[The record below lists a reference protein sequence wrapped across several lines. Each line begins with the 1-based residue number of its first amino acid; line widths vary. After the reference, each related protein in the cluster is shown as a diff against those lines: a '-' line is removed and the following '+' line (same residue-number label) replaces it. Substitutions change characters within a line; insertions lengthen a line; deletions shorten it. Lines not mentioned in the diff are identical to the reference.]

1 MSLLRQPAGPTD
13 SSARE
18 GRFLRRRSRQRLL
31 AITLA
36 VVTATAASG
45 VVASAS
51 ASPSVQSAAPL
62 PAAAPV
68 LAPDFGPNVTVFDP
82 SMPVSQIQAATDA
95 IYAKQVDNEMGTARY
110 SLLFKPGSYGTGAEP
125 LILKVGYYTEIAGL
139 GADPTDV
146 NINGHIDVYN
156 RCLLPVPSTA
166 PGNTYCV
173 ALNNFWRSLSNLTI
187 NVTNAAGMTDCRK
200 TGNFWAASQASPMR
214 RVNVNGNL
222 TLMDYCTD
230 GPQWSSGGFMA
241 DSKAGNVVNGSQQQY
256 LVRNSTVG
264 TWSNGVWNQVFLGTE
279 GAPATNFGD
288 TIPDPATG
296 GTMLGTYTT
305 LPTNPLSRE
314 KPYLYVDSAGAYN
327 VLVPSARFNSSGISW
342 ANGTTAGRSIP
353 LSEFYLARPSDS
365 VATINTQLAAGKNLI
380 LTPGVYNVGQSIA
393 VNRADTVVLGLGLPS
408 LTSVN
413 GSVPLKIADVKGV
426 SIAGLMVDAG
436 TVNSPALVTIGEE
449 GQNCGCTDPG
459 DPTTLSD
466 VFFRIGGSHV
476 GNTTLGMVIHSD
488 NVLMDNIWSWR
499 ADHGNDGTFGWNVS
513 ASDTGLV
520 VKGDNVT
527 ATGLF
532 VEHYKK
538 YNVLWEGEKGR
549 TIFFQNEM
557 PYDPPSQNGWRTGSA
572 LGYAGYKVA
581 GSVKTHE
588 LWGAGSYIFTNV
600 DPTIHAARAFEVP
613 VTPGVQMHHMITVS
627 LLAGII
633 DHVVND
639 VGAATIDT
647 VATPVMVKHYPS
659 GAGTTPPTASTP
671 PTRPTTPAPT
681 TTRPTTTAP
690 TTTRPTT
697 TAPTTRPTTTA
708 PTTTRPTTTAPTTS
722 RPTTTAP
729 TTTRPTTTAP
739 TTPPSGLPTNL
750 RGSTTSNSA
759 TLTWTGSATVS
770 YDILRGENGVKI
782 ATVTG
787 NTFTDSGLNPNT
799 PYVYSVRG
807 PGGTTP
813 QLTLIPGRAGTSTA
827 TSTTATTVNSPPVTT
842 SAPVGSAPS
851 NLRKLGQ
858 TSDSITLTWNGSATA
873 SYDILR
879 GENGVKIATVTG
891 NTFADRGLLANTPYV
906 YSVRGGGTT
915 TPQITVK
922 IN

>member
-1 MSLLRQPAGPTD
+1 V
-13 SSARE
+13 
-18 GRFLRRRSRQRLL
+18 
-31 AITLA
+31 TLA

-45 VVASAS
+45 LVASAS
-51 ASPSVQSAAPL
+51 AAPNAPAAL
-62 PAAAPV
+62 PMAAAAPV
-68 LAPDFGPNVTVFDP
+68 YEPDLGPNVTVFDP
-82 SMPVSQIQAATDA
+82 SMPVSQIQAAADA
-95 IYAKQVDNEMGTARY
+95 IYARQVDNEMGTARY
-110 SLLFKPGSYGTGAEP
+110 SLLFKPGNYGSGAEP

-139 GADPTDV
+139 GLSPTDV
-146 NINGHIDVYN
+146 NINGHVDVYN
-156 RCLLPVPSTA
+156 RCLLPVPVTA

-187 NVTNAAGMTDCRK
+187 NVTHAPGMTDCRK

-256 LVRNSTVG
+256 LVRNSSVG
-264 TWSNGVWNQVFLGTE
+264 TWSNGVWNQVFLGTQ

-288 TIPDPATG
+288 TVPDPATG

-305 LPTNPLSRE
+305 LPTNPVSRE
-314 KPYLYVDSAGAYN
+314 KPFLYVDSAGAYN
-327 VLVPSARFNSSGISW
+327 VFVPSARFNSSGISW
-342 ANGTTAGRSIP
+342 ANGTTAGRSIA
-353 LSEFYLARPSDS
+353 LSEFYLARPADS
-365 VATINTQLAAGKNLI
+365 VATINTQLAAGKHLI
-380 LTPGVYNVGQSIA
+380 LTPGVYDIGQSIA

-408 LTSVN
+408 LKAIN

-436 TVNSPALVTIGEE
+436 TVNSPVLVTIGQE

-459 DPTTLSD
+459 NPTTLSD
-466 VFFRIGGSHV
+466 VFFRIGGPHV

-499 ADHGNDGTFGWNVS
+499 ADHGIDGTFGWDVS
-513 ASDTGLV
+513 ASDTGLI

-538 YNVLWEGEKGR
+538 YNVIWEGENGR

-557 PYDPPSQNGWRTGSA
+557 PYDPPNQNTWRTGPV

-581 GSVKTHE
+581 DSVKTHE
-588 LWGAGSYIFTNV
+588 LWGAGSYIFTNI
-600 DPTIHAARAFEVP
+600 DPTIHATRAFEVP

-633 DHVVND
+633 DHVIND
-639 VGAATIDT
+639 TGDATIDE
-647 VATPVMVKHYPS
+647 VATPVMVKHFPS
-659 GAGTTPPTASTP
+659 GAGTAPPTATTP
-671 PTRPTTPAPT
+671 PTRPTTSAPT
-681 TTRPTTTAP
+681 TGPTTTVPTGGPTTTVPTGGPTTTGPTTTVPTTTAP
-690 TTTRPTT
+690 T
-697 TAPTTRPTTTA
+697 
-708 PTTTRPTTTAPTTS
+708 S
-722 RPTTTAP
+722 
-729 TTTRPTTTAP
+729 
-739 TTPPSGLPTNL
+739 PPSGYPTNL
-750 RGSTTSNSA
+750 RGTTTSNSA
-759 TLTWTGSATVS
+759 TLTWTGSASVS

-782 ATVTG
+782 GSVVGT
-787 NTFTDSGLNPNT
+787 TFTDGGLNLNT

-813 QLTLIPGRAGTSTA
+813 QLTLVPGRSGTSTA
-827 TSTTATTVNSPPVTT
+827 TPTTPTTVFSPPVITT
-842 SAPVGSAPS
+842 APVGGVPS

-858 TSDSITLTWNGSATA
+858 TSDSITLTWNGSSSGT
-873 SYDILR
+873 YDILR
-879 GENGVKIATVTG
+879 GEGGVKIATVTG